1 MAFLKFKIESNYRL
15 SDIISYLFRILCAL
29 LFVTSGAMLLGNVL
43 TRLLVRGAAL
53 LSGHVYQQRR
63 VSIENRTGQVL
74 TFTLRGVGGVT
85 LLLVFTILLGNIF
98 ASLARDDVNTQ
109 LRNPS
114 CPLPARNCRK
124 VCTFFHRTFYRPGN
138 DFHQYLSLMI
148 TNNIL
153 HVS

>member
-1 MAFLKFKIESNYRL
+1 MGMSLQDSWYVVLHCFLGTSTNRGESVWRIEP
-15 SDIISYLFRILCAL
+15 
-29 LFVTSGAMLLGNVL
+29 
-43 TRLLVRGAAL
+43 
-53 LSGHVYQQRR
+53 
-63 VSIENRTGQVL
+63 GQVL

-98 ASLARDDVNTQ
+98 AGLARDDVNTQ

-124 VCTFFHRTFYRPGN
+124 VCTFFHRKSYRPGN

-148 TNNIL
+148 TNKYTPYIIINTKIYHNQNQPTCSFLQFSWGTFL
-153 HVS
+153 HCLS

>member
-1 MAFLKFKIESNYRL
+1 
-15 SDIISYLFRILCAL
+15 
-29 LFVTSGAMLLGNVL
+29 MLLGNVL

-98 ASLARDDVNTQ
+98 AGLARDDVNT
-109 LRNPS
+109 
-114 CPLPARNCRK
+114 
-124 VCTFFHRTFYRPGN
+124 
-138 DFHQYLSLMI
+138 
-148 TNNIL
+148 
-153 HVS
+153 